1 MQMASKVDQ
10 MSFFDE
16 ADEPEG
22 KERTNSCQDGDLHY
36 EPFGRTATGVSNDCL
51 APADDA
57 NSSKSAE
64 NSPSCDDS
72 TRLTKV
78 GMMAGDYTKSSAG
91 QLATSSKLLQ
101 MINIEADE
109 TSPTKREV
117 ENLSEEEASLFLK
130 LVKLCKDPQLAKQFM
145 SPEAGCGAGAAD
157 ATTMASSDVTSE
169 TSSQDNCYLS
179 AQAADIHSGDVANA
193 QS

>member
-36 EPFGRTATGVSNDCL
+36 EPLGRSATNDSNDCL
-51 APADDA
+51 AAADDA

-64 NSPSCDDS
+64 NSPTCDS
-72 TRLTKV
+72 QTLLAK
-78 GMMAGDYTKSSAG
+78 AGLIMDDCSAG
-91 QLATSSKLLQ
+91 QPTTSSKLLQ
-101 MINIEADE
+101 MINIEAEE
-109 TSPTKREV
+109 TSSTKREV
-117 ENLSEEEASLFLK
+117 ENLSEQEATLFLK
-130 LVKLCKDPQLAKQFM
+130 LVKLCKNPNLAQQLM
-145 SPEAGCGAGAAD
+145 SPEAGCGATGAD
-157 ATTMASSDVTSE
+157 TTTTASSDVTSE

-179 AQAADIHSGDVANA
+179 AQAVDIHSGDVGNA